1 MRRLLLSLVAAGL
14 LVSGCS
20 SNEGGATASDSP
32 SVPST
37 TSTTSATPSP
47 SATSTLSATLCEQFC
62 EQVRALQAQDCQPP
76 FDKGSVC
83 SARLTD
89 KVMLAMQM
97 EQADDGTDPK
107 LVTALADV
115 SAAGEAFGTA
125 KCFQQTKL
133 DLNCSIAALNVDTNF
148 NIVAVRLGIL

>member
-1 MRRLLLSLVAAGL
+1 MKRMLMSLVAAGL
-14 LVSGCS
+14 LVSACS
-20 SNEGGATASDSP
+20 SDDGGATASDSP
-32 SVPST
+32 SVPSS
-37 TSTTSATPSP
+37 TSTASSAPSP

-62 EQVRALQAQDCQPP
+62 EQVRALQAQNCKSP

-89 KVMLAMQM
+89 KVMLAMEM
-97 EQADDGTDPK
+97 EQADDGTDLD
-107 LVTALADV
+107 LVAALSDV

-125 KCFQQTKL
+125 KCFQQVKL
-133 DLNCSIAALNVDTNF
+133 DLNCSIAAFNVETNF